1 MPWQPTP
8 NVVHWHDVDRGAE
21 GGGHHNWHG
30 ITDVVD
36 LIERAPGPSGS
47 FTEAWL
53 GSTNDLEE
61 VAKRVSPLTYV
72 RQGLPPVLTVHGD
85 ADPIVPYSHGVR
97 LHQSLEEA
105 GVPNELVTVPD
116 GGHGGFIDAES
127 ARIYTAI
134 RDFLRTHDVL
144 KETSN

>member
-8 NVVHWHDVDRGAE
+8 NVVHWYDVDRGAE
-21 GGGHHNWHG
+21 GGGHHNWYG

-97 LHQSLEEA
+97 LHQALDEA
-105 GVPNELVTVPD
+105 GVPNENSSPCQAVAMVGSSTQKAQGSTPPFVTSSV
-116 GGHGGFIDAES
+116 
-127 ARIYTAI
+127 RMT
-134 RDFLRTHDVL
+134 T
-144 KETSN
+144 